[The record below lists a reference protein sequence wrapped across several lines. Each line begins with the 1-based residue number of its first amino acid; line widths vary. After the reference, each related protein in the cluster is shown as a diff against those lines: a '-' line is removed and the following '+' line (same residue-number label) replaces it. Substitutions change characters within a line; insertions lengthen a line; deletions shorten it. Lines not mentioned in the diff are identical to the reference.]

1 MKKMAYVI
9 AVLVLMCSVSFAE
22 DKAATPAPAKP
33 GAVTP
38 APAPAPKVVIPTP
51 GQWVGFEYGQY
62 TIAST
67 AAGSSNIII
76 SFSTWDPI
84 LNIPGISY
92 SLSKEIQQKDVDRTT
107 KAYKISAAIALIPG
121 VVDVA
126 VSKHR
131 IDVQRAFVYSWE
143 SILPQLL
150 EAFRKSD
157 LTKQGG

>member
-1 MKKMAYVI
+1 M
-9 AVLVLMCSVSFAE
+9 SFAE
-22 DKAATPAPAKP
+22 DKVPAPTPAP
-33 GAVTP
+33 TP
-38 APAPAPKVVIPTP
+38 APAPVPAKPAPPAPPAAVSTKAVVPTP
-51 GQWVGFEYGQY
+51 GQWVNFEYGQY
-62 TIAST
+62 TLAST
-67 AAGSSNIII
+67 GTGNNNIIM

-92 SLSKEIQQKDVDRTT
+92 VLSKEIQQKDVDRTA

-121 VVDVA
+121 VTDIA

-131 IDVQRAFVYSWE
+131 VDVQRAFVYSWE
-143 SILPQLL
+143 SILPQVL